1 MSVENTMTQNEYEAD
16 YIRGFEAGYDLS
28 MWEPDIARVLEQIKA
43 DTPYIEGVRNGNA
56 EFEKEQKDKEMLPD
70 FLQSDR
76 LKTKLNNEEKNLEQ
90 DKDKGK
96 ELEI

>member
-1 MSVENTMTQNEYEAD
+1 MSVENTMTQDEYEAD

-28 MWEPDIARVLEQIKA
+28 MWEPDIAKALGDINA
-43 DTPYIEGVRNGNA
+43 DTPYMEGVRNGNA
-56 EFEKEQKDKEMLPD
+56 EFDKEQKDKEMLPD